1 MKWQS
6 VGQSALNRRQKMID
20 ENSTKEDVLEA
31 VKQKQDGFYLQ
42 YASEALKG
50 DRDVVME
57 AVKYDGCSLQY
68 ASEEL
73 RGDKEVLL
81 KAAKNDWEALQYAS
95 EDLRNDR
102 EVVFAVVYWN
112 YEALRYAGND
122 LLYEVACD
130 WQDAIKKGVFN

>member
-1 MKWQS
+1 
-6 VGQSALNRRQKMID
+6 MID
-20 ENSTKEDVLEA
+20 KTSTKAEVLEA
-31 VKQKQDGFYLQ
+31 VRQNQNGFYLQ

-73 RGDKEVLL
+73 RGDKDVVME
-81 KAAKNDWEALQYAS
+81 AAKNDWEALQYAS

-102 EVVFAVVYWN
+102 EVVLAVMYWS
-112 YEALRYAGND
+112 YEALRYAGNG
-122 LLYEVACD
+122 LLYEIACD
-130 WQDAIKKGVFN
+130 WQDAIEQEARND